1 MRRVEDCTRC
11 GMIKIDQTD
20 GGDNDAL
27 YKTMADHP
35 EKKFTFGAL
44 FEVGD
49 GTDSTTIH
57 VGESVKII
65 SNVTS

>member
-1 MRRVEDCTRC
+1 MKRVEDCTRC
-11 GMIKIDQTD
+11 EMIKIDQTD

-35 EKKFTFGAL
+35 EEKFTFGAL

-49 GTDSTTIH
+49 GTLSTSIH
-57 VGESVKII
+57 VGESIKII
-65 SNVTS
+65 SSL